1 MVSNGRAAQQYVQ
14 TQVRSSTP
22 LELVVML
29 YDGALRASAAAC
41 DAMQRRDI
49 PARRAALSR
58 AMAIISELQ
67 STLDMERGGDIA
79 DQLDRLYTWM
89 TSQLVEAT
97 VKQQVGPILDVQRT
111 LQILRDGWQ
120 QIAVAKPVPESAA

>member
-41 DAMQRRDI
+41 DAMERRDI
-49 PARRAALSR
+49 PARRIALSR

-89 TSQLVEAT
+89 TSQLVDAT
-97 VKQQVGPILDVQRT
+97 IKQSADPIKDVRRM
-111 LQILRDGWQ
+111 LEILRDAWQ
-120 QIAVAKPVPESAA
+120 QIAKAKPVPESAA